1 MAFRV
6 LAALAAVCALAAIV
20 LFSLGAFS
28 SVIAVALAVVFAL
41 GAVVARSLKPS
52 GRDAHQV

>member
-28 SVIAVALAVVFAL
+28 SVIAAALTVVFAL
-41 GAVVARSLKPS
+41 GALIARGLQPS
-52 GRDAHQV
+52 GRGAHQI

>member
-6 LAALAAVCALAAIV
+6 LAGLAVISALAAIA

-28 SVIAVALAVVFAL
+28 YVIAVALTVVFSL
-41 GAVVARSLKPS
+41 GAVVARRLKS
-52 GRDAHQV
+52 SAREARQV